1 MTKMTRT
8 LTASLL
14 ALTAFSGAALAS
26 DLDADSDGM
35 VTYEEVVA
43 MYPDVSEEAFAAID
57 SDESGALDEDE
68 LAAAVEAG
76 TIPAE

>member
-14 ALTAFSGAALAS
+14 ALTAISGAALAS
-26 DLDADSDGM
+26 DLDADSDGL

-43 MYPDVSEEAFAAID
+43 LYADVSEEAFAAAD
-57 SDESGALDEDE
+57 ADASGALDEDE